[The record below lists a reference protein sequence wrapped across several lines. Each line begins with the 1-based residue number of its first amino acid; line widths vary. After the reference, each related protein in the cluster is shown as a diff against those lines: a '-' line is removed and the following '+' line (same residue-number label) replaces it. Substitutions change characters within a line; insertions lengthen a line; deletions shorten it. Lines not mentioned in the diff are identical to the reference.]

1 MYNAGMEGHLPAD
14 NMRIT
19 QGNHTVQRVRAPRTL
34 AVVSLTI
41 AALMLLPLAYLLLRA
56 AGIGLRPAFDLLVQ
70 ARTLQVT
77 LNSLALALLVTAISL
92 LVALPL
98 AWLTAR
104 SDLPGAKYWTVV
116 ASLPLVFPSYV
127 GAFALVAMLGP
138 RGMLQ
143 GWLEP
148 LGVERLPSIYGLPG
162 ATWALTL
169 FSYPYLFLS
178 IRAGLQMLD
187 PALEEASRSLGR
199 SAWQSFWR
207 ITLPALRP
215 AIASGA
221 LLVALYALSDFGAV
235 SLLRYPSFTRIIYIQ
250 YQSSFDRSQAAVL
263 GLVLVALTLAL
274 LVAAQRIQGTR
285 RYHRLAVGAARRAH
299 TTPLGRWKIPALLFC
314 FVVAVAAFLMPVGVI
329 IYWLVRGLAVG
340 ESLLPM
346 WLATWNSV
354 RAALLAAGATVLL
367 ALPVAYYAVRYPG
380 RLSMVAGRASYVGY
394 GLPGIVVALSL
405 VYFGAN
411 FAPFLYQTVAML
423 VFAYAVRFLPEA
435 LGTLRTNLLQISPRL
450 EEAARSLGLSHG
462 QAVWRV
468 TLPLLRSG
476 VWAGAAL
483 VFLSVI
489 KELPATLML
498 APTGFTT
505 LSTQIWAATA
515 EVSFTRAAAPSLL
528 LLAVSALGLALTL
541 PRNGGSE

>member
-1 MYNAGMEGHLPAD
+1 MESGL
-14 NMRIT
+14 
-19 QGNHTVQRVRAPRTL
+19 TVANQVATGRKRRMTGVRAPRAL
-34 AVVSLTI
+34 AAAAIIV

-56 AGIGLRPAFDLLVQ
+56 AGLGITQAFDLLTQ
-70 ARTLQVT
+70 ARTLEVT
-77 LNSLALALLVTAISL
+77 VNSLVLALLVTAISL
-92 LVALPL
+92 LIALPL

-104 SDLPGAKYWTVV
+104 TDLPGARAWTVI
-116 ASLPLVFPSYV
+116 ATLPLVFPSYV

-187 PALEEASRSLGR
+187 PALDEAARSLGR

-221 LLVALYALSDFGAV
+221 LLVALYTLSDFGAV

-274 LVAAQRIQGTR
+274 LVAAQRIQGKRRFHRAGVGATR
-285 RYHRLAVGAARRAH
+285 RARLVY
-299 TTPLGRWKIPALLFC
+299 LGRWRAPALLFC
-314 FVVAVAAFLMPVGVI
+314 TTVAVAAVVLPVSVI
-329 IYWLVRGLAVG
+329 VYWLVRGLLVG

-346 WLATWNSV
+346 WLATWNSL
-354 RAALLAAGATVLL
+354 RAALLAAVTTVLL
-367 ALPVAYYAVRYPG
+367 ALPVAYFAVRYPS
-380 RLSMVAGRASYVGY
+380 RLSMITSRAAYIGY
-394 GLPGIVVALSL
+394 GLPGIIVALSL

-411 FAPFLYQTVAML
+411 YAPILYQTMAML
-423 VFAYAVRFLPEA
+423 VFAYTVRFLPEA
-435 LGTLRTNLLQISPRL
+435 LGTLRTNLFQISVRL
-450 EEAARSLGLSHG
+450 EEAARSLGLSQG
-462 QAVWRV
+462 QAVRRV

-476 VWAGAAL
+476 MWAGAAL

-489 KELPATLML
+489 KELPATLLL

-528 LLAVSALGLALTL
+528 LLVVSALSLILTL
-541 PRNGGSE
+541 PREGSRE

>member
-1 MYNAGMEGHLPAD
+1 MESTPAVD
-14 NMRIT
+14 SQRTT
-19 QGNHTVQRVRAPRTL
+19 QQPAKAQGARAPRLL
-34 AVVSLTI
+34 ASTSAII
-41 AALMLLPLAYLLLRA
+41 AALMLLPLAYLVLRA
-56 AGIGLRPAFDLLVQ
+56 AGLGLRPALDLLVQ
-70 ARTLQVT
+70 ARTLWVA
-77 LNSLALALLVTAISL
+77 LNSVVLALLVTVISL
-92 LVALPL
+92 LIALPL

-104 SDLPGAKYWTVV
+104 TDLPGARYWAVIAT
-116 ASLPLVFPSYV
+116 LPLVFPSYV

-148 LGVERLPSIYGLPG
+148 LGVERLPSIYGLSG

-199 SAWQSFWR
+199 SAWQSFRR

-215 AIASGA
+215 AIVSGA

-235 SLLRYPSFTRIIYIQ
+235 SLLRYPSFTRVIYIQ

-263 GLVLVALTLAL
+263 GLVLVVLTLGL
-274 LVAAQRIQGTR
+274 LVAAQKVQGTR
-285 RYHRLAVGAARRAH
+285 SYHRAGTGTARRARLV
-299 TTPLGRWKIPALLFC
+299 PLGHWRLPALLFC
-314 FVVAVAAFLMPVGVI
+314 VTVAVAAFVLPVGVI
-329 IYWLVRGLAVG
+329 IYWLVRGLSVG

-354 RAALLAAGATVLL
+354 RAALLAAGAAVLL
-367 ALPVAYYAVRYPG
+367 ALPVAYYSVRYPG
-380 RLSMVAGRASYVGY
+380 RFSLATSRAAYIGY
-394 GLPGIVVALSL
+394 GLPGIAVALSL

-411 FAPFLYQTVAML
+411 FAPMLYQTLTML

-435 LGTLRTNLLQISPRL
+435 LGTLRTNLFQISPRL
-450 EEAARSLGLSHG
+450 EEAARSLGLSQG
-462 QAVWRV
+462 QAVRRV

-476 VWAGAAL
+476 AWAGAAL
-483 VFLSVI
+483 VFLSVM
-489 KELPATLML
+489 KELPATLLL

-528 LLAVSALGLALTL
+528 LLAVSALSLTL
-541 PRNGGSE
+541 MLPGERSGE